1 MIVLLAVFQKIGQ
14 LEFNAANV
22 TKIYETD
29 KGNSVFFLCSSKV
42 FLIFRKLMRS

>member
-1 MIVLLAVFQKIGQ
+1 MIVLLVVFQKIDQ

-29 KGNSVFFLCSSKV
+29 KGNSVFFYVAAKFFSS
-42 FLIFRKLMRS
+42 FES